1 MKDLYKQLQE
11 VAVKQQLLEK
21 KEAIATSEHTNMT
34 LHYDSDFQEVG
45 EGGGSEFTF
54 TISISSTGGKDYF
67 RAVSDKEESD
77 KLSEAARLELRRAV
91 RKFDKYVELIVQK
104 YKLQAR

>member
-1 MKDLYKQLQE
+1 MRDLYKQIQE
-11 VAVKQQLLEK
+11 VTVKQTLLEK
-21 KEAIATSEHTNMT
+21 KEAIATSVNTNMT
-34 LHYDSDFQEVG
+34 MHYNSDFQEVAAD
-45 EGGGSEFTF
+45 GGSEFIF
-54 TISISSTGGKDYF
+54 TLSISSTGGKEYY
-67 RAVSDKEESD
+67 RAVADQDESD